1 MRDSENASR
10 TAAEA
15 AYAASLPSP
24 RPPTTALILGVDAG
38 AVNTAVSDG
47 AAAAAPMTAAML
59 ATDSRV
65 GNTAAMD
72 TTDASGGPH
81 TLSSSTAN
89 AKRPAEDVQPPFGG
103 KRHRPTGGPGTA
115 GKAATAPGSVEP
127 SPASSGSSTARS
139 VTETPGGVK
148 RKRDHHGKNGRPADV
163 ECNCGEDGRRNELQ
177 KQRPGPLGRPNHAS
191 SCPVKI
197 WYQTINK
204 KNG

>member
-1 MRDSENASR
+1 
-10 TAAEA
+10 
-15 AYAASLPSP
+15 
-24 RPPTTALILGVDAG
+24 
-38 AVNTAVSDG
+38 
-47 AAAAAPMTAAML
+47 MTAAML

-72 TTDASGGPH
+72 ATDASGGPH

-127 SPASSGSSTARS
+127 SPASSASRTARS

-197 WYQTINK
+197 WYQTKKK